1 MTKRLILNGFVMN
14 SVSHIHHGLW
24 RRDDTLQTEF
34 NDLNTWTTLAKA
46 LEAAKFDALFSADII
61 GVDPAYKGGWETYI
75 EEAVQIPIND
85 SGALIA
91 ALVGATDQ
99 LGLTLTSSI
108 LQEHPFNFARKI
120 STLDHLSKGRIG
132 WNLVTSVSHNAAQ
145 NFGLDRIVKH
155 DERYAW
161 ADEYIDVVY
170 KLWEG
175 SWDEGAVLADKK
187 GNRYADPDKI
197 HRIHHEGKRYKVLGP
212 HLSQPS
218 PQRVPLLFQAGSS
231 TAGRAFA
238 ARNAEGTYIVA
249 QKPEGARRQIE
260 ETNRYLVEA
269 GRKIGDLKYIQ
280 GMSFII
286 GSTEEEAARKAR
298 DIAEDV
304 SLDGYLA
311 HLSRDLGIDLGV
323 LDPERPVKELEIE
336 GVQGVVRAFEDSN
349 PGVIPKVRDLGQVYA
364 KAGNIIGTPESIAD
378 ALEVWQEAGIDGV
391 NVSYHRLP
399 ASFLEFAEHVVPELQ
414 KRGLAQRD
422 YAPGTYREKILG
434 EGARVNT
441 RHPASRYRGAFA
453 TSAAPV
459 AKAAPVPAE

>member
-1 MTKRLILNGFVMN
+1 MAKRLILNGFVMN

-34 NDLNTWTTLAKA
+34 NDLATWTRLAKA
-46 LEAAKFDALFSADII
+46 LEAARFEALFSADII
-61 GVDPAYKGGWETYI
+61 GVDPAYKGGWDTYI

-91 ALVGATDQ
+91 ALIGATEH

-145 NFGLDRIVKH
+145 NFGFDRIVPH
-155 DERYAW
+155 GERYSW
-161 ADEYIDVVY
+161 ADEYAEVVY

-175 SWDEGAVLADKK
+175 SWDEGAVLADKT
-187 GNRYADPDKI
+187 GNRYADPSKI
-197 HRIHHEGKRYKVLGP
+197 HRIHHEGKRYRVLGP

-218 PQRVPLLFQAGSS
+218 PQRIPLLFQAGSS

-249 QKPEGARRQIE
+249 QSPEGARRQIE

-269 GRKIGDLKYIQ
+269 GRRPGDLKFIQ

-286 GSTEEEAARKAR
+286 GSTEDEAARKAR
-298 DIAEDV
+298 DIAEDI
-304 SLDGYLA
+304 SIDGYLA

-323 LDPERPVKELEIE
+323 LDPDRPVKDLEIE

-349 PGVIPKVRDLGQVYA
+349 PGVVPKVRDLGQVYA
-364 KAGNIIGTPESIAD
+364 KAGNITGTPESIAD
-378 ALEVWQEAGIDGV
+378 ALESWQAAGIDGV
-391 NVSYHRLP
+391 NVSYHLLP
-399 ASFLEFAEHVVPELQ
+399 ASFLEFAEHVVPVLQ
-414 KRGLAQRD
+414 RRGLAQSE
-422 YAPGTYREKILG
+422 YAPGTYREKLF
-434 EGARVNT
+434 GAGPRVNS
-441 RHPASRYRGAFA
+441 RHPAARFRGAFA
-453 TSAAPV
+453 QGLAPAATEP
-459 AKAAPVPAE
+459 AA

>member
-1 MTKRLILNGFVMN
+1 MTRRLILNGFVMN

-34 NDLNTWTTLAKA
+34 NDLSTWTTLARL
-46 LEAAKFDALFSADII
+46 LEQAKFDALFSADII

-91 ALVGATDQ
+91 ALIGSTER

-145 NFGLDRIVKH
+145 NFGHDRIVPH

-161 ADEYIDVVY
+161 ADEYVDVVY

-175 SWDEGAVLADKK
+175 SWDEGAVLADKA
-187 GNRYADPDKI
+187 GNRYADPSRI
-197 HRIHHEGKRYKVLGP
+197 HRIHHEGNRYKVLGP

-231 TAGRAFA
+231 TIGRAFA

-249 QKPEGARRQIE
+249 QSPEGARRQIE
-260 ETNRYLVEA
+260 ETNRYLVQY
-269 GRKIGDLKYIQ
+269 GRRPGDLKFIQ

-286 GSTEEEAARKAR
+286 GSTQDEAQRKAR

-304 SLDGYLA
+304 SSDGLLA
-311 HLSRDLGIDLGV
+311 HLSRDLGIDLGR
-323 LDPERPVKELEIE
+323 LDPERPVAELDIQ
-336 GVQGVVRAFEDSN
+336 GVQGVVRAFEDAN
-349 PGVIPKVRDLGQVYA
+349 PGIAARVKDLGRIYA
-364 KAGNIIGTPESIAD
+364 DAGNTVGTPDSIAD
-378 ALEVWQEAGIDGV
+378 TLETWQQAGIDGI

-399 ASFLEFAEHVVPELQ
+399 GSFVDFAEHVVPVLQ

-422 YAPGTYREKILG
+422 YTPGTYRERLLG
-434 EGARVNT
+434 EGARVNA
-441 RHPASRYRGAFA
+441 RHPAARYRGAFA
-453 TSAAPV
+453 AVPEAAQ
-459 AKAAPVPAE
+459 

>member
-1 MTKRLILNGFVMN
+1 MAKRLILNGFVMN
-14 SVSHIHHGLW
+14 AVSHIHHGLW
-24 RRDDTLQTEF
+24 RRNDTFQTEF
-34 NDLNTWTTLAKA
+34 NDLATWTTLAKA
-46 LEAAKFDALFSADII
+46 LEKAKFDALFSADII
-61 GVDPAYKGGWETYI
+61 GVDPAYKASWDTYV

-85 SGALIA
+85 SGALIT
-91 ALVGATDQ
+91 ALIGSTEQ

-145 NFGLDRIVKH
+145 NFGFDRIVAH
-155 DERYAW
+155 DERYRW

-175 SWDEGAVLADKK
+175 SWDDGAVLADKA

-197 HRIHHEGKRYKVLGP
+197 HRIDHRGERYRVLGP

-218 PQRVPLLFQAGSS
+218 PQRVPVLFQAGSS

-249 QKPEGARRQIE
+249 QSPEGARRQIE
-260 ETNRYLVEA
+260 ETTRYLLQA
-269 GRKIGDLKYIQ
+269 GRRREDLKFIQ

-286 GSTEEEAARKAR
+286 GGTEDEAHRKAR
-298 DIAEDV
+298 DIAEDI
-304 SLDGYLA
+304 SEDGYLA
-311 HLSRDLGIDLGV
+311 HLSRDLGIDLG
-323 LDPERPVKELEIE
+323 LLEPDRPVHELEIQ
-336 GVQGVVRAFEDSN
+336 GVQGVIRAFEDAN
-349 PGVIPKVRDLGQVYA
+349 PGVTPRVKDLGRIYA
-364 KAGNIIGTPESIAD
+364 NAGNIVGTPESISD
-378 ALEVWQEAGIDGV
+378 TLETWQQAGIDGI

-399 ASFLEFAEHVVPELQ
+399 ASFIEFAEHVVPELQ

-422 YAPGTYREKILG
+422 YAAGTYREKLFG
-434 EGARVNT
+434 EGAKVNS
-441 RHPASRYRGAFA
+441 RHPAARYRGAFKNQP
-453 TSAAPV
+453 APRIV
-459 AKAAPVPAE
+459 EPAQ